1 MKDFLNQIRNR
12 HDLFYKIFLFLLSIT
27 CIVYFFPKEATFK
40 YEFQKNQPWRYE
52 TLIAPYDI
60 PVFRTDREVEQEKAL
75 IRKKRK
81 KYFSINK
88 EKGKAKIKYFE
99 ATLDNKWDDFAEKEL
114 TGFMDRLKSEA
125 SIIAAKNKK
134 RELYQKLGESILIDI
149 YRRGIIELTKEV
161 SLFNDSTTFY
171 VYRNNYYA
179 ATKLEDVFTPKS
191 AYEFA
196 LNKIEK
202 DRGVNEDFMSSIFE
216 SLLAKEAGSIAYNK
230 AETDR
235 ILVKSLAEI
244 ELKERTILKDI
255 RIIKKGAPIDAE
267 SFKVLKSF
275 EIKYKNKKRSR
286 LSKYAIGFGQTLLV
300 SILMGC
306 LVFYLL
312 FFRGYLLDNNKNIV
326 FLLFTITAFVV
337 VATIVLKNDLFNV
350 YIVPICLAPIVI
362 RSFFDTRTA
371 FFIHLLVVLLLGFVV
386 SNGFHFVFLQLVAG
400 MMGIYGF
407 SNFRNRSQLF
417 YTTIVI
423 ALTYTLCYIA
433 LNVIVEGSFREI
445 DWITIGYLSISAL
458 LTLLAYPLIYL
469 FEKVFGFIS
478 DVTLLELADTN
489 NKLLRELARKAPG
502 TFQHSLQVA
511 NLAEAA
517 TSLIGG
523 NSLLIRTAALYHD
536 IGKMNA
542 PMYYVENQSTG
553 LNPHDELS
561 YEESAQIIINHVIAG
576 IEIAKKAGIPDKI
589 IDFIRTHHGTTKTG
603 YFFKM
608 YMIDNPDVKL
618 SEAEELFTYPGPI
631 PFSKESVVLMMAD
644 SVEAASRSLTKPD
657 TEKID
662 KLVEGIICNQMDEG
676 QYENADITLRDL
688 RLIKKMF
695 KKMLMNIYHVRIEY
709 PH

>member
-12 HDLFYKIFLFLLSIT
+12 HDLFYKIFLFLFSIT
-27 CIVYFFPKEATFK
+27 CIVYLFPKEATFK

-60 PVFRTDREVEQEKAL
+60 PVFRTVKEVEEEKAL
-75 IRKKRK
+75 IRKDRK
-81 KYFSINK
+81 EYFSINRK
-88 EKGKAKIKYFE
+88 QGATKIKQFE
-99 ATLDNKWDDFAEKEL
+99 ALLGKRWDEFADKEL
-114 TGFMDRLKSEA
+114 VSFMDKLKSDNSVLAER
-125 SIIAAKNKK
+125 IKK
-134 RELYQKLGESILIDI
+134 RDTYQKLGASILQDI
-149 YRRGIIELTKEV
+149 YRRGVIELTTEV
-161 SLFNDSTTFY
+161 SLFNDSTKFY

-179 ATKLEDVFTPKS
+179 ATTLEDIFTPRS

-196 LNKIEK
+196 VNKIEK
-202 DRGVNEDFMSSIFE
+202 ARGVKVDFMSEIFE
-216 SLLAKEAGSIAYNK
+216 KLLTRESVSISYNKTETERILAK
-230 AETDR
+230 
-235 ILVKSLAEI
+235 SLDKV

-255 RIIKKGAPIDAE
+255 RIIEKGAPIDDE
-267 SFKVLKSF
+267 SFKILKSF

-306 LVFYLL
+306 LVFYLV
-312 FFRGYLLDNNKNIV
+312 FFRAHLLENNKNIV
-326 FLLFTITAFVV
+326 FLLFTITVFVV
-337 VATIVLKNDLFNV
+337 VATLVLINDLFNV

-371 FFIHLLVVLLLGFVV
+371 FFIHLLIVLLLGFVV

-400 MMGIYGF
+400 MMGVYGF

-423 ALTYTLCYIA
+423 ALSYTLCYVA
-433 LNVIVEGSFREI
+433 LNVIVEGSFKEI
-445 DWITIGYLSISAL
+445 DWITIGYLSISAV

-536 IGKMNA
+536 IGKMDA
-542 PMYYVENQSTG
+542 PMYFIENQSTG

-561 YEESAQIIINHVIAG
+561 YEESAQIIINHVLAG
-576 IEIAKKAGIPDKI
+576 VEIAKKAGIPDKI

-608 YMIDNPDVKL
+608 YMIDNPDAIV
-618 SEAEELFTYPGPI
+618 SEAEELFTYPGPV

-644 SVEAASRSLTKPD
+644 SVEAASRSLTRPD
-657 TEKID
+657 ADKID
-662 KLVEGIICNQMDEG
+662 KLVEGIISNQMKDG

>member
-1 MKDFLNQIRNR
+1 LRLN
-12 HDLFYKIFLFLLSIT
+12 
-27 CIVYFFPKEATFK
+27 
-40 YEFQKNQPWRYE
+40 
-52 TLIAPYDI
+52 
-60 PVFRTDREVEQEKAL
+60 
-75 IRKKRK
+75 
-81 KYFSINK
+81 
-88 EKGKAKIKYFE
+88 IK
-99 ATLDNKWDDFAEKEL
+99 TN
-114 TGFMDRLKSEA
+114 
-125 SIIAAKNKK
+125 
-134 RELYQKLGESILIDI
+134 
-149 YRRGIIELTKEV
+149 
-161 SLFNDSTTFY
+161 
-171 VYRNNYYA
+171 
-179 ATKLEDVFTPKS
+179 
-191 AYEFA
+191 
-196 LNKIEK
+196 
-202 DRGVNEDFMSSIFE
+202 
-216 SLLAKEAGSIAYNK
+216 
-230 AETDR
+230 
-235 ILVKSLAEI
+235 
-244 ELKERTILKDI
+244 
-255 RIIKKGAPIDAE
+255 
-267 SFKVLKSF
+267 
-275 EIKYKNKKRSR
+275 RSR

-306 LVFYLL
+306 LVFYLV
-312 FFRGYLLDNNKNIV
+312 FFRAHLLENNKNIV
-326 FLLFTITAFVV
+326 FLLFTITVFVV
-337 VATIVLKNDLFNV
+337 VATLVLINDLFNV

-371 FFIHLLVVLLLGFVV
+371 FFIHLLIVLLLGFVV

-400 MMGIYGF
+400 MMGVYGF

-423 ALTYTLCYIA
+423 ALSYTLCYVA
-433 LNVIVEGSFREI
+433 LNVIVEGSFKEI
-445 DWITIGYLSISAL
+445 DWITIGYLSISAV

-536 IGKMNA
+536 IGKMDA
-542 PMYYVENQSTG
+542 PMYFIENQSTG

-561 YEESAQIIINHVIAG
+561 YEESAQIIINHVLAG
-576 IEIAKKAGIPDKI
+576 VEIAKKAGIPDKI

-608 YMIDNPDVKL
+608 YMIDNPDAIV
-618 SEAEELFTYPGPI
+618 SEAEELFTYPGPV

-644 SVEAASRSLTKPD
+644 SVEAASRSLTRPD
-657 TEKID
+657 ADKID
-662 KLVEGIICNQMDEG
+662 KLVEGIISNQMKDG

>member
-27 CIVYFFPKEATFK
+27 CIVYLFPKEATFK

-60 PVFRTDREVEQEKAL
+60 PVFRSIKEVELEKES
-75 IRKKRK
+75 IRASKK
-81 KYFSINK
+81 KYFSLDGRKVNEKIKSFEKALNKKWPEFSEKELGGLFNALKSEKYKKEANK
-88 EKGKAKIKYFE
+88 EKKKKYLDLGK
-99 ATLDNKWDDFAEKEL
+99 
-114 TGFMDRLKSEA
+114 
-125 SIIAAKNKK
+125 
-134 RELYQKLGESILIDI
+134 SILKDI
-149 YRRGIIELTKEV
+149 YRRGVIELTTEV
-161 SLFNDSTTFY
+161 SSFSDSTKFY

-179 ATKLEDVFTPKS
+179 ATTLEDVFTPKS

-196 LNKIEK
+196 IEK
-202 DRGVNEDFMSSIFE
+202 IDQAKGVHEDFMGELVE
-216 SLLAKEAGSIAYNK
+216 SLLTRESGSISYNK
-230 AETDR
+230 DDTER
-235 ILVKSLAEI
+235 ILGKALSKVDR
-244 ELKERTILKDI
+244 KEKTILKDI
-255 RIIKKGAPIDAE
+255 RIIEKGAPIDEE
-267 SFKVLKSF
+267 SYKILKSF
-275 EIKYKNKKRSR
+275 EKKYKTKKKSK

-300 SILMGC
+300 SILMAC
-306 LVFYLL
+306 LVFYLI
-312 FFRGYLLDNNKNIV
+312 FFRSVLLDNNKNIV

-337 VATIVLKNDLFNV
+337 VSTLVLKYDLFNV
-350 YIVPICLAPIVI
+350 YIVPICLAPIIV

-371 FFIHLLVVLLLGFVV
+371 FFVHLLIVLLLGFVV

-417 YTTIVI
+417 YTTFVI
-423 ALTYTLCYIA
+423 ALSYSLCYIA
-433 LNVIVEGSFREI
+433 LNVIVEGNFSEI

-458 LTLLAYPLIYL
+458 LTLLAYPMIYL

-489 NKLLRELARKAPG
+489 NKLLRDLARKAPG

-536 IGKMNA
+536 IGKMDA
-542 PMYYVENQSTG
+542 PMYYIENQSTG

-561 YEESAQIIINHVIAG
+561 YEESAQIIINHVTAG
-576 IEIAKKAGIPDKI
+576 VEIAKKAGIPDKI

-608 YMIDNPDVKL
+608 YLIDNPDAEI

-644 SVEAASRSLTKPD
+644 SVEAASRSLNKPD
-657 TEKID
+657 AEKID
-662 KLVEGIICNQMDEG
+662 KLVEAIISNQMGEG

>member
-1 MKDFLNQIRNR
+1 MKDFLNQIRNK

-27 CIVYFFPKEATFK
+27 CIVYLFPKEATFK

-60 PVFRTDREVEQEKAL
+60 PVYRTDKEVAEEKAS
-75 IRKKRK
+75 IRNNKKE
-81 KYFSINK
+81 YFSIDGKKSEEKLKSFRK
-88 EKGKAKIKYFE
+88 EFGKKWPEFE
-99 ATLDNKWDDFAEKEL
+99 ANEL
-114 TGFMDRLKSEA
+114 TGFFDKLKSNKSIEA
-125 SIIAAKNKK
+125 SKSESKRKHLEAGKSII
-134 RELYQKLGESILIDI
+134 RDI
-149 YRRGIIELTKEV
+149 YRRGVIELTKEV
-161 SLFNDSTTFY
+161 SAFNDSTIFY
-171 VYRNNYYA
+171 IYRNNYYA
-179 ATKLEDVFTPKS
+179 ATTLEDVFTPKS

-202 DRGVNEDFMSSIFE
+202 TRGINEEFLSEIMEGLLVRE
-216 SLLAKEAGSIAYNK
+216 SGSIKHNK
-230 AETDR
+230 TETDR
-235 ILVKSLAEI
+235 ILAKALDKV
-244 ELKERTILKDI
+244 ELKEKTILKDI
-255 RIIKKGAPIDAE
+255 RIIEKGAPIDEE
-267 SFKVLKSF
+267 SFKILKSF
-275 EIKYKNKKRSR
+275 EIKYKNKKASK

-306 LVFYLL
+306 LVFYLV
-312 FFRGYLLDNNKNIV
+312 FFRSALLENNKNIV
-326 FLLFTITAFVV
+326 FLLFTITVFVV
-337 VATIVLKNDLFNV
+337 VATLVLKNDLFNV

-371 FFIHLLVVLLLGFVV
+371 FFVHLLIVLLLGFVV

-423 ALTYTLCYIA
+423 AVTYALCYIA
-433 LNVIVEGSFREI
+433 LNVIVEGNFGEI
-445 DWITIGYLSISAL
+445 DWVTIGYLTISAL

-469 FEKVFGFIS
+469 FEKIFGFIS

-523 NSLLIRTAALYHD
+523 NALLIRTAALYHD
-536 IGKMNA
+536 IGKMDA
-542 PMYYVENQSTG
+542 PMYYIENQSTG

-561 YEESAQIIINHVIAG
+561 YEESAQIIINHVLAG
-576 IEIAKKAGIPDKI
+576 VEIAKKAGIPDKI
-589 IDFIRTHHGTTKTG
+589 VDFIRTHHGTTKTG

-608 YMIDNPDVKL
+608 YMIDNPDAEV

-644 SVEAASRSLTKPD
+644 SVEAASRSLNKPD
-657 TEKID
+657 AEKID
-662 KLVEGIICNQMDEG
+662 KLVEGIISNQMNEG

>member
-12 HDLFYKIFLFLLSIT
+12 HDLFYKIFLFLLSII
-27 CIVYFFPKEATFK
+27 CIVYLFPKEATFK

-60 PVFRTDREVEQEKAL
+60 PVFRTEKEVALEKES
-75 IRKKRK
+75 IRSKKK
-81 KYFSINK
+81 KYFSLDGRK
-88 EKGKAKIKYFE
+88 VDDKIKFLE
-99 ATLDNKWDDFAEKEL
+99 KTLNKRWPAFSEKEL
-114 TGFMDRLKSEA
+114 KGFFSGLKSEKFKKNFKK
-125 SIIAAKNKK
+125 AKKK
-134 RELYQKLGESILIDI
+134 KHLELGKSILKDI
-149 YRRGIIELTKEV
+149 YRRGVIELTLEV
-161 SLFNDSTTFY
+161 SSFSDSTKFY

-179 ATKLEDVFTPKS
+179 ATTLEEVFTPKS

-196 LNKIEK
+196 IEK
-202 DRGVNEDFMSSIFE
+202 ISKEKGINDEFMVELVEGFLMRESGSITYNKDDTE
-216 SLLAKEAGSIAYNK
+216 RILGKALSKVEAKEK
-230 AETDR
+230 
-235 ILVKSLAEI
+235 
-244 ELKERTILKDI
+244 TILKDI
-255 RIIKKGAPIDAE
+255 RIIEKGAPIDNE
-267 SFKVLKSF
+267 SYKILKSF
-275 EIKYKNKKRSR
+275 EKKYKTKKKSK
-286 LSKYAIGFGQTLLV
+286 LSKYAIGFGQALLV
-300 SILMGC
+300 SILMAC
-306 LVFYLL
+306 LVFYLV
-312 FFRGYLLDNNKNIV
+312 FFRSVLLDNNKNIV

-337 VATIVLKNDLFNV
+337 VSTLVLRYDLFNI
-350 YIVPICLAPIVI
+350 YIVPICLAPIIV

-371 FFIHLLVVLLLGFVV
+371 FFIHLLIVLLLGFVV

-423 ALTYTLCYIA
+423 ALSYSLCYIA
-433 LNVIVEGSFREI
+433 LNVIVEGSFSEI

-469 FEKVFGFIS
+469 LEKIFGFIS

-489 NKLLRELARKAPG
+489 NKLLRDLARKAPG

-536 IGKMNA
+536 IGKVDA
-542 PMYYVENQSTG
+542 PMYYIENQSTG

-561 YEESAQIIINHVIAG
+561 YEESAQIIINHVLAG
-576 IEIAKKAGIPDKI
+576 VEIAKKAGIPDKI
-589 IDFIRTHHGTTKTG
+589 IDFIRTHHGTTKAG

-608 YMIDNPDVKL
+608 WLIDNPDAEI

-644 SVEAASRSLTKPD
+644 SVEAASRSLNKPD
-657 TEKID
+657 ADKID
-662 KLVEGIICNQMDEG
+662 KLVESIISNQMKEG

-695 KKMLMNIYHVRIEY
+695 KKMLMNIYHVRIDY

>member
-1 MKDFLNQIRNR
+1 MRDFLNQIRNR

-81 KYFSINK
+81 EYFSINK

-99 ATLDNKWDDFAEKEL
+99 ATLDRKWDDFAEKEL

-125 SIIAAKNKK
+125 SIVVAKNKK
-134 RELYQKLGESILIDI
+134 RELHQKLGESILIDI
-149 YRRGIIELTKEV
+149 YRRGVIELTKEV

-202 DRGVNEDFMSSIFE
+202 NRGVNEDFMSSIFE

-230 AETDR
+230 TETDR

-255 RIIKKGAPIDAE
+255 RIIEKGAPIDDE
-267 SFKVLKSF
+267 SFKILKSF

-312 FFRGYLLDNNKNIV
+312 FFRGHLLDNNKNIV

-433 LNVIVEGSFREI
+433 LNVIDEGSFREI

-608 YMIDNPDVKL
+608 YMADNPDVKL

-662 KLVEGIICNQMDEG
+662 KLVEVIICNQMDEG

>member
-12 HDLFYKIFLFLLSIT
+12 HDLFYKIFLFLLSII
-27 CIVYFFPKEATFK
+27 CIVYLFPKEATFK

-60 PVFRTDREVEQEKAL
+60 PVFRTEKEVALEKES
-75 IRKKRK
+75 IRSNKK
-81 KYFSINK
+81 KYFSLDGRK
-88 EKGKAKIKYFE
+88 VDDKIKFFE
-99 ATLDNKWDDFAEKEL
+99 KTLNEKWPAFSEKEL
-114 TGFMDRLKSEA
+114 KGFFSGLKSEKYK
-125 SIIAAKNKK
+125 KNFKK
-134 RELYQKLGESILIDI
+134 EKKKKYTELGKSILKDI
-149 YRRGIIELTKEV
+149 YSRGVIELTTEV
-161 SLFNDSTTFY
+161 SSFSDSTKFY

-179 ATKLEDVFTPKS
+179 ATTLEDVFTPKS

-196 LNKIEK
+196 IEK
-202 DRGVNEDFMSSIFE
+202 ISKEKGINDEFMAELVELFLMRESGSITYNKDDTE
-216 SLLAKEAGSIAYNK
+216 RILGKALSKVEAKEK
-230 AETDR
+230 
-235 ILVKSLAEI
+235 
-244 ELKERTILKDI
+244 TILKDI
-255 RIIKKGAPIDAE
+255 RIIEKGAPIDNE
-267 SFKVLKSF
+267 SYKILKSF
-275 EIKYKNKKRSR
+275 EKKYKTKKKSK
-286 LSKYAIGFGQTLLV
+286 LSKYAIGFGQALLV
-300 SILMGC
+300 SILMAC
-306 LVFYLL
+306 LVFYLV
-312 FFRGYLLDNNKNIV
+312 FFRSVLLDNNKNIV
-326 FLLFTITAFVV
+326 FLLSTITAFVV
-337 VATIVLKNDLFNV
+337 VSTLVLRYDLFNV
-350 YIVPICLAPIVI
+350 YIVPICLAPIIV

-371 FFIHLLVVLLLGFVV
+371 FFIHLLIVLLLGFVV

-423 ALTYTLCYIA
+423 ALSYSLCYIA
-433 LNVIVEGSFREI
+433 LNVIVEGNFSEI

-469 FEKVFGFIS
+469 FEKIFGFIS

-489 NKLLRELARKAPG
+489 NKLLRDLARKAPG

-536 IGKMNA
+536 IGKVDA
-542 PMYYVENQSTG
+542 PMYYIENQSTG

-561 YEESAQIIINHVIAG
+561 YEESAQIIINHVLAG
-576 IEIAKKAGIPDKI
+576 VEIAKKAGIPDKI

-608 YMIDNPDVKL
+608 YLIDNPDAEI

-644 SVEAASRSLTKPD
+644 SVEAASRSLNKPD
-657 TEKID
+657 ADKID
-662 KLVEGIICNQMDEG
+662 KLVESIISNQMKEG

-695 KKMLMNIYHVRIEY
+695 KKMLMNIYHVRIDY

>member
-12 HDLFYKIFLFLLSIT
+12 HDLFYKIFLFLLSII
-27 CIVYFFPKEATFK
+27 CIVYLFPKEATFK
-40 YEFQKNQPWRYE
+40 YEFQKNQPWRYK

-60 PVFRTDREVEQEKAL
+60 PVFRTEKEVALEKES
-75 IRKKRK
+75 IRSNKK
-81 KYFSINK
+81 KYFSLDGRK
-88 EKGKAKIKYFE
+88 VDDKIKFFE
-99 ATLDNKWDDFAEKEL
+99 KTLNEKWPAFSEKEL
-114 TGFMDRLKSEA
+114 KGFFSGLKSEKYK
-125 SIIAAKNKK
+125 KNFKK
-134 RELYQKLGESILIDI
+134 EKKKKYTELGKSILKDI
-149 YRRGIIELTKEV
+149 YSRGVIELTTEV
-161 SLFNDSTTFY
+161 SSFSDSTKFY

-179 ATKLEDVFTPKS
+179 ATTLEDVFTPKS

-196 LNKIEK
+196 IEK
-202 DRGVNEDFMSSIFE
+202 ISKEKGINDEFMAELVELFLMRESGSITYNKDDTE
-216 SLLAKEAGSIAYNK
+216 RILGKALSKVEAKEK
-230 AETDR
+230 
-235 ILVKSLAEI
+235 
-244 ELKERTILKDI
+244 TILKDI
-255 RIIKKGAPIDAE
+255 RIIEKGAPIDNE
-267 SFKVLKSF
+267 SYKILKSF
-275 EIKYKNKKRSR
+275 EKKYKTKKKSK
-286 LSKYAIGFGQTLLV
+286 LSKYAIGFGQALLV
-300 SILMGC
+300 SILMAC
-306 LVFYLL
+306 LVFYLV
-312 FFRGYLLDNNKNIV
+312 FFRSVLLDNNKNIV
-326 FLLFTITAFVV
+326 FLLSTITAFVV
-337 VATIVLKNDLFNV
+337 VSTLVLRYDLFNV
-350 YIVPICLAPIVI
+350 YIVPICLAPIIV

-371 FFIHLLVVLLLGFVV
+371 FFIHLLIVLLLGFVV

-423 ALTYTLCYIA
+423 ALSYSLCYIA
-433 LNVIVEGSFREI
+433 LNVIVEGNFSEI

-469 FEKVFGFIS
+469 FEKIFGFIS

-489 NKLLRELARKAPG
+489 NKLLRDLARKAPG

-536 IGKMNA
+536 IGKVDA
-542 PMYYVENQSTG
+542 PMYYIENQSTG

-561 YEESAQIIINHVIAG
+561 YEESAQIIINHVLAG
-576 IEIAKKAGIPDKI
+576 VEIAKKAGIPDKI

-608 YMIDNPDVKL
+608 YLIDNPDAEI

-644 SVEAASRSLTKPD
+644 SVEAASRSLNKPD
-657 TEKID
+657 ADKID
-662 KLVEGIICNQMDEG
+662 KLVESIISNQMKEG

-695 KKMLMNIYHVRIEY
+695 KKMLMNIYHVRIDY